1 MLSDTAGHI
10 IASKPTPVLGF
21 FFSPWHINGWLDSS
35 QSGKSSGAVW
45 TGRWPCALIPYPIFP
60 WGVGGGGGGGGQASN
75 NVAPSAPG
83 VVVVAVQGKQLL
95 LYTSQPPT
103 YLLVSLTCNRACSR
117 SRALFLL
124 PYAIVPLQTVM
135 SSSIVSSV
143 LQGLWLF
150 AISRACCKFFV
161 LIWNRTDAWKHVW
174 NRRRCVH
181 ARSSAVFVCRCFVL
195 LSNQTSSIE
204 HTSPQ
209 D

>member
-1 MLSDTAGHI
+1 MDGWTVVRVVRAQELCEQGGGPALS
-10 IASKPTPVLGF
+10 F
-21 FFSPWHINGWLDSS
+21 
-35 QSGKSSGAVW
+35 
-45 TGRWPCALIPYPIFP
+45 LIPFSL
-60 WGVGGGGGGGGQASN
+60 GGSGGGGGGGQASN

-143 LQGLWLF
+143 LQGL
-150 AISRACCKFFV
+150 
-161 LIWNRTDAWKHVW
+161 
-174 NRRRCVH
+174 
-181 ARSSAVFVCRCFVL
+181 
-195 LSNQTSSIE
+195 
-204 HTSPQ
+204 
-209 D
+209 